1 MNLEQAIIK
10 SKELKTII
18 LKNNDLYYN
27 QDAPELDDY
36 EYDMLQQELKALEK
50 EFPEIQDINSPTQN
64 IGGVAHKAFD
74 KVTHIVKMESLQD
87 VFSYEEIYDFDRRVK
102 EVVSNPSYVVE
113 IKIDGLSVSLEYQNG
128 IFTRGSTRGD
138 GVVGENVTNNL
149 KTIKDIPSKIDNA
162 PEYLEVRGE
171 VYMTYST
178 FDELIKEQ
186 ELNEEKLFKNPRNA
200 AAGSLRQKNSKITKK
215 RNLKIFIFNIQQSSI
230 DFKTHSNGLNYLKEI
245 GFKVSPR
252 YTVFNTINDVIKE
265 IADIG
270 NNRGN
275 LKFGIDGAV
284 IKVNDLSHRVLL
296 GSTNKYPKWA
306 IAFKYPPEEK
316 ETTLI
321 DIEISVGRT
330 GVLTPTAIFEPI
342 NLAGTTVSR
351 AILHNEDFI
360 KDKDVRLG
368 DKIVVLKSGDII
380 PAVVKVV
387 DHNKNSV
394 KYEMPVNCPSCGK
407 KVVKYKDES
416 AHRCVN
422 PNCPAQLLRNLIHF
436 ASKKAMDIDGLGIM
450 VMTQLVDKRL
460 VLSASDIYKLTM
472 DALLTLDKFKEKSAT
487 NLLNSINNSKKNNL
501 NKLIFALGIRN
512 VGEKASTQLA
522 ETFRNIQN
530 LANATIEEITKID
543 GFGLVMAESIVEY
556 FSKDNTK
563 ILINNLIDSK
573 VNFEY
578 IGEEKTTKLQDK
590 TIVITGTLEG
600 YSRQEIEALVIK
612 NGGKTSNSVSKKT
625 SFVVAGAAAG
635 SKLDKANKLNISI
648 LNIDQFLELIR

>member
-648 LNIDQFLELIR
+648 LNIDQFLELIK